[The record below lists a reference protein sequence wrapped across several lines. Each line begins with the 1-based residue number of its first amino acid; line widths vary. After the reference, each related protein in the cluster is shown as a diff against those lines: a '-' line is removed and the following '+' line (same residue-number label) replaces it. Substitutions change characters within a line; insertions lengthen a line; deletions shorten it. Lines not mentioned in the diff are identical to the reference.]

1 MARTRRITGLTQR
14 RPFMRRR
21 HNGSR
26 RRVIGGLAAA
36 LATVA
41 AASVA
46 LSWRRSRS
54 SMTHARPYGGGL

>member
-1 MARTRRITGLTQR
+1 MARTGRITRLAQR

-21 HNGSR
+21 HNSSR
-26 RRVIGGLAAA
+26 RRAIGGLAAA

-46 LSWRRSRS
+46 LSWRRSRA
-54 SMTHARPYGGGL
+54 SMTQVRLYGGGL

>member
-1 MARTRRITGLTQR
+1 MARTGRMAGLAQR

-21 HNGSR
+21 DNGSR

-46 LSWRRSRS
+46 LSWRRSRA